1 MRWFV
6 LVSKANNEKK
16 EVERPPFLFA
26 FLYLIYSTKEYWNTI
41 HRGKQEIGWKKH
53 DVLDFQSKLDDM
65 ERTLEFLFPN
75 KDEGK
80 KRLEKTLVSFSF
92 ARLKAIEG
100 SVTAGFPQKNIA
112 NKNNR
117 NPFFDKN
124 SGFIF

>member
-1 MRWFV
+1 MMCWT
-6 LVSKANNEKK
+6 SNQSWMIWK
-16 EVERPPFLFA
+16 EPWEYLF
-26 FLYLIYSTKEYWNTI
+26 
-41 HRGKQEIGWKKH
+41 H
-53 DVLDFQSKLDDM
+53 
-65 ERTLEFLFPN
+65 N
-75 KDEGK
+75 KNGVR

-92 ARLKAIEG
+92 ACLKAIEG